1 MYYEEKIINDILC
14 YRHSPNGKWMEFT
27 KAKLTSKI
35 QALKLELLKA
45 QQQNDKLN
53 HAVLN

>member
-27 KAKLTSKI
+27 KEKLTSKI
-35 QALKLELLKA
+35 KALTFELLKA
-45 QQQNDKLN
+45 QENES
-53 HAVLN
+53 VLK